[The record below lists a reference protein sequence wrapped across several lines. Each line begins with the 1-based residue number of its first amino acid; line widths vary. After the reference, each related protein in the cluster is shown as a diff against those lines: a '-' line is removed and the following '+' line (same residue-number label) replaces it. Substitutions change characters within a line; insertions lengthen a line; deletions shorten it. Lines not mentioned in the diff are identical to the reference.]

1 MTAGKIELVNYVAD
15 ETKLTKADAQKAVE
29 AVLGGVTQFLK
40 KGEDVRLIGFG
51 SFSILKT
58 AARDGRN
65 PRTGETIK
73 IKAGKRPIFKAG
85 KELKE
90 ALNPGKN
97 SKKKVAPK
105 KK

>member
-1 MTAGKIELVNYVAD
+1 MTAGKTELVNYVAD
-15 ETKLTKADAQKAVE
+15 ETKLSKAEAQKAVE

-51 SFSILKT
+51 SFSVLKT

-90 ALNPGKN
+90 AVNL
-97 SKKKVAPK
+97 A
-105 KK
+105 

>member
-1 MTAGKIELVNYVAD
+1 MTAGKTELVNYVAD
-15 ETKLTKADAQKAVE
+15 ETKLTKAEAQKAVE

-51 SFSILKT
+51 SFSILET

-90 ALNPGKN
+90 SVNP
-97 SKKKVAPK
+97 A
-105 KK
+105 